1 MQCRIRQMTG
11 PQYIPEAAAAME
23 DGTFSIAASN
33 RMGIQLD
40 GPALPGGQI
49 VSEGNPLGAVQ
60 VTAGGRAIILMNDR
74 GTMGGY
80 AKPALIHPTDQRRA
94 AQPRQEK
101 PRPLE
106 LRLD

>member
-49 VSEGNPLGAVQ
+49 LSEGNPLGAVQ
-60 VTAGGRAIILMNDR
+60 VTPGGRAIILLNDR

-80 AKPALIHPTDQRRA
+80 AKPALIHPADLSRV
-94 AQPRQEK
+94 AQ
-101 PRPLE
+101 
-106 LRLD
+106 LREHEPVRFVFTGV